1 MVKKLSKSDHFWPIY
16 GHLKLTRCTDD
27 VIRQNLAMPHYQ
39 PHKSGT
45 SDNSEPL
52 CRNGLS
58 FGVYMPNRLVFGTYI
73 PNQLWGLN
81 QRYVAEFLESCS
93 ESFLYK
99 YSEQL
104 RTLNLDIPKGL
115 LEEWQFVNCIKYLL
129 PCTDIWYSCV
139 WGVEGEHSQFCH
151 PSGVCYELW

>member
-1 MVKKLSKSDHFWPIY
+1 
-16 GHLKLTRCTDD
+16 
-27 VIRQNLAMPHYQ
+27 
-39 PHKSGT
+39 
-45 SDNSEPL
+45 
-52 CRNGLS
+52 
-58 FGVYMPNRLVFGTYI
+58 MPNRLVFGTYI

-115 LEEWQFVNCIKYLL
+115 WEEWQLVNCIKYLL
-129 PCTDIWYSCV
+129 PCTDI
-139 WGVEGEHSQFCH
+139 
-151 PSGVCYELW
+151 